1 MKNVYDEVQV
11 FYNGEINWEP
21 LIQQDWV
28 EGLLRQKAW
37 QGANDEELRDIWQN
51 LRCFIIYLAHS
62 EHDNLDEITC
72 REYSLVIEWLAGC
85 VPGFQAT
92 LKTISHFFEVLL
104 AFYQFLQN
112 KKMLHGIDELERAIR
127 LLTAGKKID
136 AINSMPLEKKELRFL
151 DNDLNKAFG
160 KTCSNG
166 YVESKQDPQE
176 AIERLMVR
184 LGSYFQQDQ
193 FNDDFRRAL
202 LLYTG
207 PCDKI
212 PDEEQ
217 EEFWLGFWDYFL
229 LDYHLLANDK
239 KALVYFHE
247 TNEKNL
253 TSEEQRILN
262 EMLNVRFIVFYVE
275 RILNQ
280 QWIECVNLFS
290 GEKFQLPCPAIDYK
304 KIKKMIFFGH
314 VFLRD
319 TMLIN
324 YVTSVETSLNL
335 RRRIRQ
341 EVLRQKAIFMIQYPE
356 ASWPDFFNRHSL
368 LVRHTIDMLVTT
380 AKVNVTPFEQMGR
393 DFPSVIE
400 TCIPDNHVQKSF
412 SKSMPE
418 YGFSF
423 HDIQLAQKLWHD
435 FSQITEISVRKPDA
449 WAAAILYIYSRIN
462 SPHGIPAEELAQ
474 DFHTSAA
481 SIYNNKTKVYKTLQ
495 LKRYDP
501 RYLNEEGF
509 IFLLFSS

>member
-1 MKNVYDEVQV
+1 MKNVYDAVQM
-11 FYNGEINWEP
+11 FYNDEINWEP
-21 LIQQDWV
+21 LIKQNWV

-37 QGANDEELRDIWQN
+37 QGASDEELRDVWQN
-51 LRCFIIYLAHS
+51 LRFFIIYLAHS
-62 EHDNLDEITC
+62 EHDSLDEITC
-72 REYSLVIEWLAGC
+72 QEYSLVVEWLAGG
-85 VPGFQAT
+85 VPGFKAT
-92 LKTISHFFEVLL
+92 LKTIAHFFEILL
-104 AFYQFLQN
+104 SFYQFLQN
-112 KKMLHGIDELERAIR
+112 KKIVRSIDELERAVR

-136 AINSMPLEKKELRFL
+136 AINSVPLEKKDLRFL
-151 DNDLNKAFG
+151 DNDFNKAFG
-160 KTCSNG
+160 KTSDAG
-166 YVESKQDPQE
+166 YDESKQDPQE
-176 AIERLMVR
+176 AIEQLMVR

-207 PCDKI
+207 PYEKI
-212 PDEEQ
+212 PDEAQ

-239 KALVYFHE
+239 KALLHFHE
-247 TNEKNL
+247 TSEEGL
-253 TSEEQRILN
+253 TSEEQRILH
-262 EMLNVRFIVFYVE
+262 EMLSVQFIVFYVD

-290 GEKFQLPCPAIDYK
+290 GEKFQLPCPDIDYK
-304 KIKKMIFFGH
+304 KMKKMIFFGH

-341 EVLRQKAIFMIQYPE
+341 EVLRQKAIFMIQHPE
-356 ASWPDFFNRHSL
+356 ASWQDFFNRHSL

-380 AKVNVTPFEQMGR
+380 AKVNVTPFEQMDR
-393 DFPSVIE
+393 KFPSVIE
-400 TCIPDNHVQKSF
+400 TCTPDNHVQKSF
-412 SKSMPE
+412 SKWMPK

-423 HDIQLAQKLWHD
+423 YDIQLAQKLWHD

-449 WAAAILYIYSRIN
+449 WAAAILYVYSRLN

-474 DFHTSAA
+474 EFCTSTA
-481 SIYNNKTKVYKTLQ
+481 SIYSNKTRVHKALQ
-495 LKRYDP
+495 LHQYDP